1 MMTYTK
7 ERVLELARMSRI
19 SMTEAD
25 AESYA
30 QQLSAM
36 RALADCLQNNDAG
49 EEDLFLDAIPLAALR
64 EDAPLP
70 CLSLEEI
77 LRMSPKATEDGIVVP
92 RVVEG

>member
-36 RALADCLQNNDAG
+36 RALADCLQTTDAG
-49 EEDLFLDAIPLAALR
+49 EEDLFLDAIPLSALR